1 MDYCLWYE
9 QWVGCARLA
18 IKGLTMRFLS
28 GVSGLGEID
37 AAYVAQQLAAR
48 QARTLGVLRG
58 GAAKVDAQLDEISG
72 AKAQREDLRRSYG
85 DVRPKSQTG
94 LIVGVAAAVVIAY
107 FAFKG

>member
-1 MDYCLWYE
+1 
-9 QWVGCARLA
+9 
-18 IKGLTMRFLS
+18 MRFLS

-37 AAYVAQQLAAR
+37 AAYVAQQFAAQ
-48 QARTLGVLRG
+48 QARTLGVLRD

-72 AKAQREDLRRSYG
+72 AKAHREDLRRSYG